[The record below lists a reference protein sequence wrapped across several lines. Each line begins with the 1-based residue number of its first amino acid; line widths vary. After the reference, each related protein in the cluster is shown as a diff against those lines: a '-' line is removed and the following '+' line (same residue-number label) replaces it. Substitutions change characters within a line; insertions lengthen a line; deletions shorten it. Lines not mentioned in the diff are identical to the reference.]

1 MSKIYLIKPNKLK
14 ENQIL
19 IDISYF
25 TEGCYGLYFADAEVV
40 ETGDINELEN
50 LKAFLRQ
57 ADYIFLWGEMDSR
70 SYFELGLCYGLEV
83 PIYVLDDN
91 PNFDTSHLNLELD
104 LEIKSIRAL
113 DFIEKEITD

>member
-19 IDISYF
+19 VDISYF
-25 TEGCYGLYFADAEVV
+25 TEGCYGLYFTDAEVV

-57 ADYIFLWGEMDSR
+57 ADYIFLWGEMDNR
-70 SYFELGLCYGLEV
+70 SYFELGLCYGLKV

-91 PNFDTSHLNLELD
+91 PNFDTSHLGLELD
-104 LEIKSIRAL
+104 LEVRSIRAL